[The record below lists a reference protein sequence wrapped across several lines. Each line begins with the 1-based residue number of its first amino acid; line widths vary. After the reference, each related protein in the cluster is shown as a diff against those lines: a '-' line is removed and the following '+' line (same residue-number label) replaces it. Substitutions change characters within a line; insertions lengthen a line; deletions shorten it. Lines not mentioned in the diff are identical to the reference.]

1 VIQPARNRRRA
12 DHAEQVVRHLVM
24 VNRLR
29 RRYDKGHIRVRQ
41 GVEVFIDAV
50 REFLDLRRRTVL
62 RIIMR
67 EGSLT
72 HDRRLLA
79 HGEDT
84 VEELARL
91 LVQLDCGG
99 IAFRANLTA
108 ASMNALLDWMAGVRA
123 QPEPNSCA
131 GLEFIGESAVDR
143 ATGSSAPFGLSELDR
158 VFQIAAA
165 SRYSLEQLHRESAA
179 GHALDYS
186 QITQHARWVMD
197 GLASEGRRVTA
208 PVFLSPPAADPVGQ
222 ATNVFLLAIAL
233 LHPYA
238 RDARELESFCIA
250 ALLHDI
256 GRAHLSPNGRL
267 GGTAHAT
274 AEGDRH
280 PYLGADTLL
289 AIRELPPLAIEVAFA
304 HHLQDDD
311 RGYPAMRQML
321 RPSPVADAVQIAEL
335 IEQRSASGA
344 DGKAM
349 SFPTILSGLME
360 EPGLL
365 SKQDVIQAYLAD
377 LTPTPPGTMVRFE
390 SGSIGVVFDV
400 DPGNPERPRVAIIR
414 DSSGHHFE
422 FPTVLDLRDVDDAAL
437 GIAEPLARPARPLD
451 TER

>member
-1 VIQPARNRRRA
+1 MIEPVRNRRRA
-12 DHAEQVVRHLVM
+12 DHAEQVVRKLVT

-62 RIIMR
+62 RIVMR
-67 EGSLT
+67 EGNLT

-99 IAFRANLTA
+99 IAFRSNLTA

-123 QPEPNSCA
+123 QPEPDSCA
-131 GLEFIGESAVDR
+131 GLAFIGESAVDR

-165 SRYSLEQLHRESAA
+165 SRYALEQLHREMAA

-208 PVFLSPPAADPVGQ
+208 PVFLSPRATDPVDH
-222 ATNVFLLAIAL
+222 ATNVFLLAVAL

-256 GRAHLSPNGRL
+256 GRANVSPNDRL
-267 GGTAHAT
+267 GGTAHAA
-274 AEGDRH
+274 AEAECH
-280 PYLGADTLL
+280 PYLGADALL
-289 AIRELPPLAIEVAFA
+289 EVHELPPLAIEVAYA
-304 HHLQDDD
+304 HHLQDGD
-311 RGYPAMRQML
+311 RGLPAMREML
-321 RPSPVADAVQIAEL
+321 RPSPVSDAIQIADL
-335 IEQRSASGA
+335 IEQRLAHGA
-344 DGKAM
+344 DCKAM

-365 SKQDVIQAYLAD
+365 PKQDVIQAYLAD
-377 LTPTPPGTMVRFE
+377 LTPTPPGTMVRLE

-400 DPGNPERPRVAIIR
+400 DPNDPERPRVAIIR

-422 FPTVLDLRDVDDAAL
+422 FPTVLDLRDMDDAAL
-437 GIAEPLARPARPLD
+437 GIAEPLPRPARSLS